1 VPTLDGIPLS
11 HTEFRLRWPR
21 NLFAG
26 EARVVARRSEN
37 AQELLLRDAFVDPWI
52 ADSMQHHEVRPDKVL
67 IYLADH
73 VGHLPE
79 GPVLRPTYQQRQ
91 AVASDDDDVDART
104 LLPLTFAYLVKDLTD
119 RGYFAREL
127 TVRDVVS
134 QAPLVTGAPSLLQGQ
149 LGWGPP
155 NWPLDPNDVTE
166 EGRLFDVIEVLHRHV
181 ARPRA
186 IQPGWDDGY
195 GDGYPPTYDDF
206 SPAIGRAIYRHH
218 VNKMLDE
225 AQVPLRLA
233 DDGEDA
239 GLLVTV
245 TNDARTDLLQTMTTR
260 TDPTTRDEV
269 RHAISLFRSRGATRE
284 DKRLA
289 CFELGRVLE
298 ARRRLL
304 QANVFSGD
312 EDDLFQIANRF
323 DVRHASERQK
333 ADYNPL
339 FLDWVFWWFL
349 ATIELTD
356 RLLSE
361 QSGKSNP

>member
-1 VPTLDGIPLS
+1 MRTVERWDPTLLPDGPYKRPGASRLQDNALYPASMSDGGHETQLGRSGAVPAKRGPALPPGWRPPAGSPIQRRPGDSSRRPVPTLDGIPLS

-239 GLLVTV
+239 GPPGHGDQRCPDRPAA
-245 TNDARTDLLQTMTTR
+245 NDD
-260 TDPTTRDEV
+260 DPHRP
-269 RHAISLFRSRGATRE
+269 
-284 DKRLA
+284 
-289 CFELGRVLE
+289 
-298 ARRRLL
+298 
-304 QANVFSGD
+304 
-312 EDDLFQIANRF
+312 DD
-323 DVRHASERQK
+323 
-333 ADYNPL
+333 P
-339 FLDWVFWWFL
+339 
-349 ATIELTD
+349 
-356 RLLSE
+356 
-361 QSGKSNP
+361 